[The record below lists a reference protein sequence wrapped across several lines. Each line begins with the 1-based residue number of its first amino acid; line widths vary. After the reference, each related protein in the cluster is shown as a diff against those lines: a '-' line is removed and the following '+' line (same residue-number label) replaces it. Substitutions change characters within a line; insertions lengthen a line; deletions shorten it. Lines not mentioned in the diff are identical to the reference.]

1 MSFKVKMK
9 NSKILPPSLLTNSVE
24 KFLNKVAPGE
34 KVLVACSGG
43 ADSLALAWTVQFVA
57 KKREIFVF
65 AVVIDHQLFSES
77 DQVAKDAAAKLNLL
91 GISEAVIKKVEVPK
105 TADGIEAAAREVRYQ
120 ALLEHA
126 EQISAS
132 QIYLGHTLED
142 QVETVLMRL
151 TRGSG
156 ARSLQGM
163 NETKGIFVRPFLH
176 IPRETVR
183 NSLDLIDIKAWED
196 PMNYSDNF
204 LRSKIRNKLLP
215 NLKEVLG
222 ESVFEAIDRTAL
234 QLRDDNQALD
244 LICQDVMT
252 LNSIE
257 TNALAITLEMQPRA
271 IRTRII
277 RAMLLNAGAPAAALA
292 HSHIEAVN
300 QLVENWHGQ
309 GAVAL
314 PGKLRA
320 SRTNNQIVITAK

>member
-1 MSFKVKMK
+1 MNTTQV
-9 NSKILPPSLLTNSVE
+9 LPPSPLTNSVE
-24 KFLNKVAPGE
+24 KFINEVAPGE

-65 AVVIDHQLFSES
+65 AIVIDHQLFPES
-77 DQVAKDAAAKLNLL
+77 DQVAKDAAAKLNLI
-91 GISEAVIKKVEVPK
+91 GISEVEIKKVEVLK
-105 TADGIEAAAREVRYQ
+105 TVDGIEAAAREVRYK
-120 ALLEHA
+120 ALTEYAQKLF
-126 EQISAS
+126 AS

-163 NETKGIFVRPFLH
+163 SEINGMFVRPFLH
-176 IPRETVR
+176 LSREMVR
-183 NSLDLIDIKAWED
+183 TSLQLINIKAWED
-196 PMNYSDNF
+196 PMNYSDKF

-257 TNALAITLEMQPRA
+257 TQVLVATLEMQPRA

-277 RAMLLNAGAPAAALA
+277 RVMLLNAGAPAAALA

-309 GAVAL
+309 GEVAL

-320 SRTNNQIVITAK
+320 LRTNNQIVINAK

>member
-1 MSFKVKMK
+1 MPTKLIMNTTQV
-9 NSKILPPSLLTNSVE
+9 LPPSPLTNSVE
-24 KFLNKVAPGE
+24 KFINEVAPGE

-65 AVVIDHQLFSES
+65 AIVIDHQLFPES
-77 DQVAKDAAAKLNLL
+77 DQVAKDAAAKLNLI
-91 GISEAVIKKVEVPK
+91 GISEVEIKKVEVLK
-105 TADGIEAAAREVRYQ
+105 TVDGIEAAAREVRYK
-120 ALLEHA
+120 ALTEYAQKLF
-126 EQISAS
+126 AS

-163 NETKGIFVRPFLH
+163 SEINGMFVRPFLH
-176 IPRETVR
+176 LSREMVR
-183 NSLDLIDIKAWED
+183 TSLQLINIKAWED
-196 PMNYSDNF
+196 PMNYSDKF

-257 TNALAITLEMQPRA
+257 TQVLVATLEMQPRA

-277 RAMLLNAGAPAAALA
+277 RVMLLNAGAPAAALA

-309 GAVAL
+309 GEVAL

-320 SRTNNQIVITAK
+320 LRTNNQIVINAK

>member
-1 MSFKVKMK
+1 MSFKVKMN

-24 KFLNKVAPGE
+24 KFINKIAPGE

-65 AVVIDHQLFSES
+65 AIVVDHQLVPES
-77 DQVAKDAAAKLNLL
+77 DQVAKDAAAKLNHL
-91 GISEAVIKKVEVPK
+91 GISEVVIQKVEVPK

-120 ALLEHA
+120 ALLEYA
-126 EQISAS
+126 QQLSAS

-163 NETKGIFVRPFLH
+163 DETKGIFVRPFLH
-176 IPRETVR
+176 LSRDTVR

-196 PMNYSDNF
+196 PMNYSDKF
-204 LRSKIRNKLLP
+204 LRSKIRHKLLP
-215 NLKEVLG
+215 KLKEVLG

-292 HSHIEAVN
+292 HSHIEAIN

-309 GAVAL
+309 GEVAL

-320 SRTNNQIVITAK
+320 LRSNNQIVITAK